1 MEDDKGKKHAS
12 QNSPVSNSSSLT
24 AAATTT
30 SNGSFLTTIVAGATG
45 LVVIST
51 LPFLIVPMLRK
62 NALPYMNTPISKIKK
77 LFRSTLPRHIRR
89 PPVAAVAASSSPPP
103 LPQSPPPLRFM
114 DLGHGMGEASIEA
127 ALQGYK
133 ATGIELNPTLFML
146 SIFNAWR
153 HRLFVPLDPRLNLLM
168 GNLWKLKLHEQDVIM
183 LFGVQSFME
192 RLQVKVKAEAKDDAL
207 VVLYRFQLPL
217 TKSKKSNREGNRKE
231 EEEEAG
237 AEIELLEVADEM
249 SIYRVKRRR
258 QWIKEDEEDG
268 EEVNKRN

>member
-1 MEDDKGKKHAS
+1 MEDDDANKPVS
-12 QNSPVSNSSSLT
+12 QNPPVSNNSPPIP
-24 AAATTT
+24 ATTT
-30 SNGSFLTTIVAGATG
+30 INSSFLTTIVAGATG
-45 LVVIST
+45 LVVVST

-62 NALPYMNTPISKIKK
+62 NALPYMNTPTSKIKK
-77 LFRSTLPRHIRR
+77 LFRSTLPRHIR
-89 PPVAAVAASSSPPP
+89 PPAAAAALLSPSPPAP
-103 LPQSPPPLRFM
+103 PPPPLRFT

-127 ALQGYK
+127 ALQGYM

-153 HRLFVPLDPRLNLLM
+153 HLIFVPLDPRLNLLM

-192 RLQVKVKAEAKDDAL
+192 RLQAKVKAEAKDDAL

-217 TKSKKSNREGNRKE
+217 ARRGKSNGEGNEKE

-258 QWIKEDEEDG
+258 QRMKEDGQAGNEIT
-268 EEVNKRN
+268 